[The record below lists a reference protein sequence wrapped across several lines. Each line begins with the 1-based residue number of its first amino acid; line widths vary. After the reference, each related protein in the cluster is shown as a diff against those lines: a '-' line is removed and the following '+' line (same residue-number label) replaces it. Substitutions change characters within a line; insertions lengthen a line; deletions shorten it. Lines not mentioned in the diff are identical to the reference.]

1 MVIDSIIRRL
11 TQNLPARQGRSGDGA
26 KHRFDP
32 QGLYASRGDPDM
44 NCVKQ
49 MMQLPFFRQPPPK
62 SAGREQF
69 GRSFVSGM
77 RQLMSGRGLSKY
89 DMLATGT
96 MLTARSIAHAYQTH
110 FSPPR
115 RVEVILC
122 GGGAHNKTL
131 VRMLQG
137 ELPETEFKTVEDFAI
152 PLQAKECVSFAMLA
166 AACID
171 GVPANLPQVTGA
183 SRPAVLGKIV
193 RV

>member
-1 MVIDSIIRRL
+1 M
-11 TQNLPARQGRSGDGA
+11 T
-26 KHRFDP
+26 
-32 QGLYASRGDPDM
+32 
-44 NCVKQ
+44 CVEK

-96 MLTARSIAHAYQTH
+96 MLTARSIANAYKTH
-110 FSPPR
+110 LR
-115 RVEVILC
+115 IDRDAIEVILC
-122 GGGAHNKTL
+122 GGGVRNVTL
-131 VRMLQG
+131 VAMLQG

-183 SRPAVLGKIV
+183 SRPVVLGKIV